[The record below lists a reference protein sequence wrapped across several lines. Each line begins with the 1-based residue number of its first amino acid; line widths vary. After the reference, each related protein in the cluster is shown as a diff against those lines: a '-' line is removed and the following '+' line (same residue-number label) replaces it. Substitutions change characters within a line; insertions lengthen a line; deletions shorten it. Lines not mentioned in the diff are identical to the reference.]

1 MLTTLNSTSARVSW
15 TLRALIAAGA
25 LAVLASPLVYLTR
38 TSGVK
43 AEDPGGA
50 KQQAAVPT
58 DREIEFLPA
67 PTPSEEKILAALAEQ
82 TKMQFVESPL
92 QTAVDYLKSLHKI
105 EIQLDVKAL
114 EDATIASDTPV
125 TRELNDVK
133 LSSALNL
140 LLRDLDLTYIIKDEV
155 LLITTP
161 EQAESQLLTRTYPVG
176 DLVDGNDANYDN
188 LIEAITSTVKP
199 PAWDEVGGPGSIKE
213 VPKSKSLVISQTREC
228 HDEVLELLRALRA
241 ARKAPVQELK

>member
-1 MLTTLNSTSARVSW
+1 MLATLNSTSSRVSW

-25 LAVLASPLVYLTR
+25 LAVLASPLIYLTR
-38 TSGVK
+38 PSGVK

-50 KQQAAVPT
+50 KQQAVPA

-82 TKMQFVESPL
+82 TKMQFIETPL
-92 QTAVDYLKSLHKI
+92 QDAVEYLKSLHKI
-105 EIQLDVKAL
+105 EIQLDSKAL
-114 EDATIASDTPV
+114 EDATIGSDTPV
-125 TRELNDVK
+125 TRQLKDIK

-140 LLRDLDLTYIIKDEV
+140 LLRDLDLTYIIRDEI

-176 DLVDGNDANYDN
+176 DLVDGNDAKGYDS